1 MPFESAGVQLTSS
14 VNLNKCR
21 DKCIICGKVKD
32 ISGSKKLTRTEG
44 RAKIKDASVISQ
56 DGLLDGISE
65 AQLCEIKYDVNSCV
79 SRYILSKQRYEK
91 NKRKSSIEDAAE
103 GRREET
109 PAKERPKRA

>member
-1 MPFESAGVQLTSS
+1 MEVDHAMAFESARVQLTSS

-32 ISGSKKLTRTEG
+32 ISGSEKLTSTEEG
-44 RAKIKDASVISQ
+44 RAKIKDASVILQ

-79 SRYILSKQRYEK
+79 
-91 NKRKSSIEDAAE
+91 
-103 GRREET
+103 
-109 PAKERPKRA
+109 